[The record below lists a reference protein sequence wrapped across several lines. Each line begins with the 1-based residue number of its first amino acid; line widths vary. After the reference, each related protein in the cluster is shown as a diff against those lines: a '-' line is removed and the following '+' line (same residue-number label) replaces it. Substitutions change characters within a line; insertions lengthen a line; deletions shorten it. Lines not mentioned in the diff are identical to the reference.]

1 VGCSVVHHLWLSGS
15 GNGFKMTYK
24 HNVVFLLLNYV
35 FLNNYG
41 GTIRDVASLNIL
53 KNMVTEE
60 VSLVFSIKK
69 CNFAQNNGYHGE

>member
-1 VGCSVVHHLWLSGS
+1 MSYFFSLTM
-15 GNGFKMTYK
+15 F
-24 HNVVFLLLNYV
+24 

-53 KNMVTEE
+53 KNKVTEE